1 MDGRSVALGGG
12 INALEPEAT
21 NGLFIAYNLPYQ
33 LKELSSRSLKAAFE
47 TNWMDLEGGWTQTGD
62 EVYMENYVSMSA
74 ARNLSG
80 TFRLRAKV
88 GFYNYALITGEKGS
102 TLLSEIGCII
112 RLYEKMQLNVYAFN
126 PSGSRINLSEN
137 NLPLSQSI
145 HVGLNF
151 KPVKKLEGLLE
162 IEKVLEQS
170 PILHMGLEYILCD
183 ELVLRTGL
191 SGIPIMPSWGIGG
204 KIRRLHYSL
213 GANSHPTL
221 GYCTCF
227 SIYYNW

>member
-12 INALEPEAT
+12 MNALEPETT

-33 LKELSSRSLKAAFE
+33 LKELSSRSLRAAFE

-74 ARNLSG
+74 ARDLSG
-80 TFRLRAKV
+80 TFRLKAKI

-112 RLYEKMQLNVYAFN
+112 TLYEKMQINVYAFN
-126 PSGSRINLSEN
+126 PSGSRISLSEN
-137 NLPLSQSI
+137 TLPLTQSI
-145 HVGLNF
+145 HVGINF
-151 KPVKKLEGLLE
+151 KPVNKLEGLLE
-162 IEKVLEQS
+162 IEKVLKQI
-170 PILHMGLEYILCD
+170 PILHMGLEYKLCE

-191 SGIPIMPSWGIGG
+191 SCRPIMSSWGVGG
-204 KIRRLHYSL
+204 NIRRLHYSL
-213 GANSHPTL
+213 GANNHPSL
-221 GYCTCF
+221 GYSSCF